1 VFEKNRNRPP
11 RLYRFPL
18 AVCALSFGLLM
29 GCDTTGGLPS
39 LAQLLEPSA
48 AASAPQTN
56 DEMAIVNAVDATAAV
71 TQPRVEVI
79 PTLTGMGYASISA
92 QPAKS
97 ANQRRLMA
105 IRSAR
110 LQAMRNLTEQVHGVQ
125 IDSQTTII
133 DAIVQNDS
141 LRASVDGVIL
151 GAKTVRIN
159 PVGRD
164 TYEVVLEL
172 DQALLSNIMR
182 TVRG

>member
-1 VFEKNRNRPP
+1 
-11 RLYRFPL
+11 
-18 AVCALSFGLLM
+18 
-29 GCDTTGGLPS
+29 
-39 LAQLLEPSA
+39 
-48 AASAPQTN
+48 
-56 DEMAIVNAVDATAAV
+56 
-71 TQPRVEVI
+71 
-79 PTLTGMGYASISA
+79 MGYASISA

-97 ANQRRLMA
+97 VNQRRLMA

-110 LQAMRNLTEQVHGVQ
+110 LQAMLNLTEQVHGVQ